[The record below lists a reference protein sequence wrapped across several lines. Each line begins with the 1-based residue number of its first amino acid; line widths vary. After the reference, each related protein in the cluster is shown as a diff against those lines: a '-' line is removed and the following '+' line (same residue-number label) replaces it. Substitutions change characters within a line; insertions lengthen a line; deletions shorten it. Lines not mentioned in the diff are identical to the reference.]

1 MLYLITGGAGSGKS
15 AWAEE
20 LVCRLPGQ
28 RIYLATM
35 RPWDGECRA
44 RIARH
49 RAQRAGRDFITLER
63 YTDLAGVAPQIP
75 EGANVLLECMGNLT
89 ANVLFGP
96 GGPPENP
103 LEAVTDG
110 LRRLAEQC
118 NHLIVVGN
126 DVFAED
132 GGCDAGTRAYL
143 DLLAGLHR
151 RFHLLRHLHPGGKSG
166 GLALFDQHRRGGIG
180 HRRDGGLRP
189 QEDRYRR
196 NLCVGVRFG

>member
-1 MLYLITGGAGSGKS
+1 MNILVTGGSASGKS
-15 AWAEE
+15 QYAEHA
-20 LVCRLPGQ
+20 VSTFSGP
-28 RIYLATM
+28 RIYIATM
-35 RPWDGECRA
+35 RPWDDECLR
-44 RIARH
+44 RIEKH
-49 RAQRAGRDFITLER
+49 RRQRAGLGFETVEHYGDLRDLTLPAR
-63 YTDLAGVAPQIP
+63 GTA
-75 EGANVLLECMGNLT
+75 LLECMGNLT

-151 RFHLLRHLHPGGKSG
+151 RMARD
-166 GLALFDQHRRGGIG
+166 FDAVAEVVCGIPVAVKG
-180 HRRDGGLRP
+180 AIP
-189 QEDRYRR
+189 
-196 NLCVGVRFG
+196 